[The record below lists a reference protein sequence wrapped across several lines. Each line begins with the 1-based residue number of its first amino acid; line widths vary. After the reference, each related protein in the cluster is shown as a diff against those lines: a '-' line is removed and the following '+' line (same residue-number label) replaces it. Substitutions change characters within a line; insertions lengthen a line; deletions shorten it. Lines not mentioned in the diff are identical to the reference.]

1 MNSSVREA
9 LLLIALLTGPL
20 TLHPRVMAADAAPAK
35 FDEQH
40 RAFFQSYCVEC
51 HNEHKQEGK
60 LRLDD
65 ISFEIGTVEL
75 ADRWQKILNQLNA
88 REMPPEDA
96 KQPDEKA
103 KADFLDALSHTLVA
117 ARKTIGDQGRVG
129 VLRRLNR
136 REYINT
142 MRELFGI
149 ETDAEGLP
157 DDKGTGAYDTMGS
170 ALFMSSNQLERYL
183 AVARNVASSAI
194 AEMRLVKNPPERK
207 SVRTEAEIAWQKL
220 WAGTINSHIESYM
233 ALRKWQQNGEK
244 ADMLPKGYSTVKDA
258 KDALTLQPRRDLN
271 WGYDYAARMLAMPM
285 ATQGAYL
292 NFTYYWGGNNLP
304 QIFIS
309 ADAPLGKYTLR
320 LRAATA
326 DQPTVPRF
334 IELIYWDG
342 GDRYKPHTVETKEI
356 RTPLTK
362 PEIVEFTVHLTPD
375 SPRFF
380 LIREK
385 QFSDKEA
392 DHSKH
397 LEEIFRGNGVGIR
410 PSIWVDWTEW
420 DGPMPNE
427 TVARR
432 RLTLLGTDE
441 PNGDDPAVVRSI
453 IERFAERAFRGVA
466 PKPSFIEK
474 LVAVQQ
480 TRRKAGDDFL
490 ASLVEPLAV
499 ILASP
504 RFLYLNEPLVT
515 KTYVATKDESAPTS
529 QTLSDLELASRL
541 AYFLWA
547 SPPDDELIAAAKSG
561 ALRRPDMLSAQV
573 DRMIA
578 DARSLHFAT
587 GFTHQ
592 WLSVDRLDLFQFDFR
607 NFPKF
612 DESTRVAARGEVYH
626 TFRTLLTENLD
637 ARKLLKSDFVVINSV
652 LADYYGITT
661 DEKKRPI
668 TGMEFRKVMLP
679 KDSPRGGLMGMACI
693 LAMGS
698 NGVSTSPVER
708 GAWVMRKLVNDP
720 PPPAPANVPQLSRLA
735 EKKLNARERLAAHQE
750 QAQCAQCHRR
760 IDPIGYGLEN
770 FDAAGLWR
778 EVDTFKPGEFL
789 RRNSEG
795 KLVVATY
802 PIDPAGAFHRGPS
815 FKNYFELRDL
825 VAARGDDF
833 LRGMIENLFEYA
845 LGRKLSFLDVDTI
858 NDLVAAAKRDG
869 GLKSIVQR
877 LVATEEFQLR

>member
-1 MNSSVREA
+1 MKPPA
-9 LLLIALLTGPL
+9 LRLRAFRALAVAQILFSAAAPTF
-20 TLHPRVMAADAAPAK
+20 ADAPKAVM
-35 FDEQH
+35 DEKH
-40 RAFFQSYCVEC
+40 RAFFKDYCTEC
-51 HNEHKQEGK
+51 HGAEKQKGK
-60 LRLDD
+60 VRLDD
-65 ISFEIGTVEL
+65 VSFTLDTLER
-75 ADRWQKILNQLNA
+75 ADLWQKVLSQINA

-117 ARKTIGDQGRVG
+117 ARKAIGDQGRVG

-142 MRELFGI
+142 LRELFGI

-157 DDKGTGAYDTMGS
+157 DDKGTGAFDTMGS
-170 ALFMSSNQLERYL
+170 GLFMSSNQLERYL

-207 SVRTEAEIAWQKL
+207 SVRTEAETESLKRWSA
-220 WAGTINSHIESYM
+220 AVVSHQETFM
-233 ALRKWQQNGEK
+233 ALRKWKQEGEK
-244 ADMLPKGYSTVKDA
+244 PDKLPRGFATVKDA
-258 KDALTLQPRRDLN
+258 KTALTAQPDSS
-271 WGYDYAARMLAMPM
+271 YHYAARMLAMPM
-285 ATQGAYL
+285 ASTGAYL
-292 NFTYYWGGNNLP
+292 SFTYYTGGLNLP
-304 QIFIS
+304 QIFIPP
-309 ADAPLGKYTLR
+309 DAPLGKYTLR
-320 LRAATA
+320 VRTATA

-334 IELIYWDG
+334 IELIYWEG
-342 GDRYKPHTVETKEI
+342 GDRYKPNTVEAKEV
-356 RTPLTK
+356 RAPLAK
-362 PEIVEFTVHLTPD
+362 PEIIEFTVHITPD
-375 SPRFF
+375 SPRYF

-385 QFSDKEA
+385 QFNDKEA
-392 DHSKH
+392 DHSRH
-397 LEEIFRGNGVGIR
+397 LNEVFTGNGIGIR
-410 PSIWVDWTEW
+410 PTIWVDWTEW
-420 DGPMPNE
+420 DGPIPDE
-427 TVARR
+427 TIAQR
-432 RLTLLGTDE
+432 RLALLGADE
-441 PNGDDPAVVRSI
+441 PNGDDPAVVRAI
-453 IERFAERAFRGVA
+453 IERFATRAFRGVT

-480 TRRKAGDDFL
+480 TRRKAGDDFM
-490 ASLVEPLAV
+490 ASLIEPLAV
-499 ILASP
+499 TLASP
-504 RFLYLNEPLVT
+504 RFLYLNEPLVA
-515 KTYVATKDESAPTS
+515 KTDAAAAKESAPAGRK
-529 QTLSDLELASRL
+529 LSDLELASRL
-541 AYFLWA
+541 SYFLWA
-547 SPPDDELIAAAKSG
+547 APPDEALIAAAKSG
-561 ALRRPDMLSAQV
+561 ALRKPDDLAAQV

-578 DARSLHFAT
+578 DARSLNFAT

-612 DESTRVAARGEVYH
+612 DESTRGASRGEVYH

-652 LADYYGITT
+652 LADYYGIAA

-668 TGMEFRKVMLP
+668 TGMDFRKVTLL

-735 EKKLNARERLAAHQE
+735 EQKLNARERLAAHQE
-750 QAQCAQCHRR
+750 QAQCMQCHRR

-795 KLVVATY
+795 KFANATY
-802 PIDPAGAFHRGPS
+802 PIDPSGAFHRGPS

-858 NDLVAAAKRDG
+858 NELVAAAKKDG

-877 LVATEEFQLR
+877 LVATEEFQMR

>member
-1 MNSSVREA
+1 MNYCA
-9 LLLIALLTGPL
+9 AILGLLLVLSASLSADTPK
-20 TLHPRVMAADAAPAK
+20 AAM
-35 FDEQH
+35 DEKH
-40 RAFFQSYCVEC
+40 RAFFKDYCTEC
-51 HNEHKQEGK
+51 HNAEKQKGK
-60 LRLDD
+60 VRLDD
-65 ISFEIGTVEL
+65 VSFTLDTLER
-75 ADRWQKILNQLNA
+75 ADLWQKVLNQINA

-117 ARKTIGDQGRVG
+117 ARKAIGDQGRVG

-136 REYINT
+136 REYIHT

-157 DDKGTGAYDTMGS
+157 DDKGTGAFDTMGS
-170 ALFMSSNQLERYL
+170 GLFMSSNQLERYL

-207 SVRTEAEIAWQKL
+207 AVRTEAEVAWQKR
-220 WAGTINSHIESYM
+220 WSDVINARVDTYM
-233 ALRKWQQNGEK
+233 ALRKWQQSGEK
-244 ADMLPKGYSTVKDA
+244 ADQLPKGYATVKEA

-285 ATQGAYL
+285 ASQGAYL
-292 NFTYYWGGNNLP
+292 NFTYYWGGLNLP
-304 QIFIS
+304 QIFIPK
-309 ADAPLGKYTLR
+309 DAPLGKYTLR
-320 LRAATA
+320 VRTATA
-326 DQPTVPRF
+326 DQPTVPRL
-334 IELIYWDG
+334 IELIYWEG
-342 GDRYKPHTVETKEI
+342 GDRYKPNTVEAKEV
-356 RTPLTK
+356 RAPLSN
-362 PEIVEFTVHLTPD
+362 PQVVEFTVHITPD

-385 QFSDKEA
+385 QFNNNEA

-397 LEEIFRGNGVGIR
+397 LNEIFSGNGIGIR

-420 DGPMPNE
+420 DGPVPDE
-427 TVARR
+427 SVAQR
-432 RLTLLGTDE
+432 RLALLGADE

-453 IERFAERAFRGVA
+453 IERFATRAFRGVA

-504 RFLYLNEPLVT
+504 RFLYLNEPLAA
-515 KTYVATKDESAPTS
+515 KTDVAAKDASAPAS
-529 QTLSDLELASRL
+529 RKLSDLELASRL
-541 AYFLWA
+541 SYFLWA
-547 SPPDDELIAAAKSG
+547 APPDDALIAAAKSG
-561 ALRRPDMLSAQV
+561 SLRKPDALAAQV
-573 DRMIA
+573 DRLIA
-578 DARSLHFAT
+578 DARSLNFAT

-652 LADYYGITT
+652 LADYYGIAT

-668 TGMEFRKVMLP
+668 TGMDFRKVMLP
-679 KDSPRGGLMGMACI
+679 KDSPRGGLIGMACI

-698 NGVSTSPVER
+698 NGASTSPVER

-795 KLVVATY
+795 KLAVATY

-845 LGRKLSFLDVDTI
+845 LGRKVSFLDVDTI
-858 NDLVAAAKRDG
+858 NELVAAAKKDG

-877 LVATEEFQLR
+877 LVATEEFQSK